1 MNIFPNGI
9 EEEMLVEFI
18 AEFQYL
24 NESDIKYFFDSKKY
38 YSKRVANLVSKKY
51 LRKKGSNFVLG
62 MIGIKYAE
70 KFRLYI

>member
-38 YSKRVANLVSKKY
+38 YSKIVANLVSKNY
-51 LRKKGSNFVLG
+51 IRKTGSNFVLG
-62 MIGIKYAE
+62 MIGMLYAE
-70 KFRLYI
+70 QFLLYI

>member
-9 EEEMLVEFI
+9 DEEKLVEFV

-24 NESDIKYFFDSKKY
+24 NESDIKYFFDSRNY
-38 YSKRVANLVSKKY
+38 YPKRIASLVSKNY
-51 LRKKGSNFVLG
+51 LRKKDSKYVLG
-62 MIGIKYAE
+62 MIGIKYVE